1 MELIFGHTH
10 THGWM
15 DKRTDGWTD
24 RHGSQNSYLD
34 ERTKTL
40 PQNVLAFHGTLV
52 KDWTFGPRQVLD
64 FGAEKYTL
72 KCYELYEAKIESFQA

>member
-1 MELIFGHTH
+1 MNDLIG
-10 THGWM
+10 
-15 DKRTDGWTD
+15 
-24 RHGSQNSYLD
+24 
-34 ERTKTL
+34 EC
-40 PQNVLAFHGTLV
+40 TLV

>member
-1 MELIFGHTH
+1 ME
-10 THGWM
+10 
-15 DKRTDGWTD
+15 DKSRPVGP
-24 RHGSQNSYLD
+24 S
-34 ERTKTL
+34 
-40 PQNVLAFHGTLV
+40 TLV